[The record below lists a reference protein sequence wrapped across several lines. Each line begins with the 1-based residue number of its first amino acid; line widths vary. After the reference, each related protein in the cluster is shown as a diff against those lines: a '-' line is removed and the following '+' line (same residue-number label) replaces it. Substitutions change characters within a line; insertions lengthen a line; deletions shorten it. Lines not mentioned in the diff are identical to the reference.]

1 MAAKLKTE
9 LVQLRL
15 TPLEKEK
22 LKALADLH
30 QKTVSDYIRWLI
42 DQQQM
47 PAK

>member
-22 LKALADLH
+22 LKALADLN
-30 QKTVSDYIRWLI
+30 QKSLSDCVRWLI
-42 DQQQM
+42 DKE
-47 PAK
+47 PLILK

>member
-22 LKALADLH
+22 LKALADQQ
-30 QKTVSDYIRWLI
+30 QKTMSDYVRWLI
-42 DQQQM
+42 DRE
-47 PAK
+47 PLKP